1 MRYYIAAHFFNLLF
15 LVNGLFSWTCTN
27 SLTSLTMLIFFS
39 KIGLFPII
47 CIYSFFHTSY
57 TDHDSL
63 PQISPRLLL
72 NSILLL
78 VFSLIPQNKIKIDP
92 PKPNKTEKKSP
103 KQNKIKSPQ
112 NNTQTSLCLGQLPLA
127 MGPALDC
134 G

>member
-27 SLTSLTMLIFFS
+27 SLTSLTMLIFLS

-72 NSILLL
+72 NSIQLP

-92 PKPNKTEKKSP
+92 PKAKQNRKEKSQA
-103 KQNKIKSPQ
+103 KQNKKP
-112 NNTQTSLCLGQLPLA
+112 TK
-127 MGPALDC
+127 
-134 G
+134 